1 MFEIDESRKEIILDS
16 LKDYHN
22 SNAEI
27 IYNLFEQLYNANR
40 LQDYTILD
48 VLEHMAKINKDY
60 KPLPSWFI
68 DVIQL
73 DYDNFYE
80 YILELE
86 LIENGKDFIMLGY
99 DEYYYICDIVALIE
113 K

>member
-1 MFEIDESRKEIILDS
+1 MFEIDESRKEIILDT

-27 IYNLFEQLYNANR
+27 IYNVFEQLYNANKI
-40 LQDYTILD
+40 QDYTVLD
-48 VLEHMAKINKDY
+48 VLEYKAKENKDY

-68 DVIQL
+68 DVIRL

-86 LIENGKDFIMLGY
+86 LIENGKDFIMFGY
-99 DEYYYICDIVALIE
+99 DEYYYIGDIVALVE